1 MKLLRIKLPDQLH
14 ARLKLQAVLDQVSMQ
29 EKAMRAIEH
38 SVKVSEGFGQIN
50 PALTSANP
58 QKRGL

>member
-29 EKAMRAIEH
+29 EAAVQSLREWLDSDIRKGARNNLNR
-38 SVKVSEGFGQIN
+38 SVQTQE
-50 PALTSANP
+50 A
-58 QKRGL
+58 R